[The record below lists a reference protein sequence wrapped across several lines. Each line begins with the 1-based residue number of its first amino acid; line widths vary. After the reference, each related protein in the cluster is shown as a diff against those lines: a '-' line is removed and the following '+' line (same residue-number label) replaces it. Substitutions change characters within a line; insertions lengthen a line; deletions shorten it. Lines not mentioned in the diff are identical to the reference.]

1 MQRRAG
7 PRSRKFAASCRPGRP
22 DTRCRSSASRNG
34 WSGDGV
40 TTAWWLA
47 LAVLIAWFL
56 AGVGI
61 GRGWRLEAEARLRRR
76 VRDLEEELTRN
87 RPEPHDSVEPREAG
101 EAPR

>member
-7 PRSRKFAASCRPGRP
+7 WPPSPLSPQPHTGRDAP
-22 DTRCRSSASRNG
+22 TRCCSSASRN

-40 TTAWWLA
+40 TTEWWLA
-47 LAVLIAWFL
+47 LAVFIAWFL

-76 VRDLEEELTRN
+76 VRDLEEELTRY
-87 RPEPHDSVEPREAG
+87 RREPDESVEARE
-101 EAPR
+101 